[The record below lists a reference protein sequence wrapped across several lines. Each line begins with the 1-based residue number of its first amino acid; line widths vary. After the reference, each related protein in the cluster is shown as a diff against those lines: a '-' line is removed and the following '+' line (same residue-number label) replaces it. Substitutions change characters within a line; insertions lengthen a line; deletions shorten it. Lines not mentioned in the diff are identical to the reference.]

1 MKNVRKIN
9 FKEGGSQQPAASAAM
24 KRRLSNA
31 GSKLAPRL
39 LSLLGKAQRHMAQFR
54 QNQAK
59 AEISVYRQFA
69 WVNRVKYKRNQG
81 VHLRGDTGC
90 LIQLKIPF

>member
-1 MKNVRKIN
+1 MEYPHKCH
-9 FKEGGSQQPAASAAM
+9 SMCASKVQMLTDSNLGARAM
-24 KRRLSNA
+24 IRARVY
-31 GSKLAPRL
+31 
-39 LSLLGKAQRHMAQFR
+39 QAQFP

-81 VHLRGDTGC
+81 VHLRGYTGH
-90 LIQLKIPF
+90 LIHLKLPF

>member
-1 MKNVRKIN
+1 MEGRKEPSN
-9 FKEGGSQQPAASAAM
+9 RDLPVVARESEQRGG
-24 KRRLSNA
+24 R
-31 GSKLAPRL
+31 GSIL
-39 LSLLGKAQRHMAQFR
+39 LLLQLYWEEQRWNDKAQFR

-69 WVNRVKYKRNQG
+69 WVNCVKYKRNQG
-81 VHLRGDTGC
+81 VHLRGDTGR